1 MNDSLKNLSPLDGR
15 YQNKTKQTR
24 EIFSEHALIKERIR
38 VEIQWLNY
46 FLTYFKPELL
56 SEQTK
61 KKINALDKND
71 SDTLIERVKEIE
83 NVTNHDV
90 KAVELAVAEQFE
102 ESEEIQSLVHIFLT
116 SEDVNSL
123 SYALILKNAH
133 IVLIEWIEQIIL
145 ALEDLVEKN
154 KEVAMLARTH
164 GQPASPTTLGKELN
178 VFATRLK
185 KEKSS
190 LSEKKFFAKWGG
202 ATANYNPHL
211 LAYPEEDWVNHSK
224 DFLSSLGVEL
234 TKVATQIE
242 PHDYMADLFQN
253 IQRINNIML
262 DLTQDIW
269 SYIAFDYFSLKM
281 KNNEVGSSTM
291 PHKINPIDFENAE
304 GNLGLS
310 NAILNH
316 LTHKLTVSRLQRDL
330 SDSTVLRNI
339 GTGYGYLEIAV
350 SSTLLGLSK
359 LEANT
364 SEISKDLDERYELL
378 AEALQSFLRLEGK
391 KDGYDQVKKL
401 SRGMKMDKDIYLK
414 AVEDLI
420 ENEDYKEI
428 LKGLT
433 PKEYL
438 GIASQLAEKDDEI

>member
-15 YQNKTKQTR
+15 YQNKTEKSR
-24 EIFSEHALIKERIR
+24 ELFSEFALIKQRIK
-38 VEIQWLNY
+38 VEILWLNY
-46 FLTYFKPELL
+46 FLTNFKPELL
-56 SEQTK
+56 TEKTK
-61 KKINALDKND
+61 EKINTLRTNAPDH
-71 SDTLIERVKEIE
+71 LIERVKEIE
-83 NVTNHDV
+83 NTTNHDV

-116 SEDVNSL
+116 SEDINSL
-123 SYALILKNAH
+123 SYALMLKDAHPIL
-133 IVLIEWIEQIIL
+133 LDWIDEIII
-145 ALEDLVEKN
+145 ALEDLAEKN

-185 KEKSS
+185 KEKRF
-190 LSEKKFFAKWGG
+190 LSDKKFYAKWGG

-211 LAYPEEDWVNHSK
+211 LAYPEEDWIKHSK
-224 DFLSSLGVEL
+224 EFLSNFGVKF

-253 IQRINNIML
+253 IQRVNNILL

-281 KNNEVGSSTM
+281 KKDEVGSSTM
-291 PHKINPIDFENAE
+291 PHKVNPIDFENAE

-310 NAILNH
+310 NAIFSH
-316 LTHKLTVSRLQRDL
+316 LANKLTVSRLQRDL

-339 GTGYGYLEIAV
+339 GTGYGYFEIAQ
-350 SSTLLGLSK
+350 SSTLKGLSK
-359 LEANT
+359 LEANALK
-364 SEISKDLDERYELL
+364 ISKDLNGKYELL

-391 KDGYDQVKKL
+391 KDGYDQVKLL
-401 SRGMKMDKDIYLK
+401 SRGIKMDKDLYLK
-414 AVEDLI
+414 AVEELL
-420 ENEDYKEI
+420 EREEHKKI
-428 LKGLT
+428 LRALT
-433 PKEYL
+433 PEEYL
-438 GIASQLAEKDDEI
+438 GIANKLANKDDEI